1 MKQQSRFWAALLL
14 SLSCA
19 VTVQAAEP
27 DEASAEITAA
37 DKLPPAGA
45 SAPEAETAPAAE
57 APPPAVEAPADDEDL
72 AELWLE
78 SLVDPDVRHPIH
90 FHMLFSGGYQN
101 SNLSG
106 LQQVLSDRGYR
117 NLGQDFWGGGGSV
130 QMVAW
135 NVVTEFEGMASLTMP
150 VINDDYWLLATAGN
164 TFFNLGYQFE
174 PHPNLRIYPLVGLGL
189 SFMDLQFVRRSVMP
203 TFGEFLD
210 NPLWSGNMANQ
221 IFALNLGL
229 GLEWQGW
236 LGRVGLRG
244 GYIFHPIAGNW
255 WTTNA
260 PDDNINRQLLLA
272 DGPSMR
278 MDGPYLKLVIGF

>member
-1 MKQQSRFWAALLL
+1 MLL
-14 SLSCA
+14 SLSCSVA
-19 VTVQAAEP
+19 GLAAEP
-27 DEASAEITAA
+27 DSSSENITASETLQPPA
-37 DKLPPAGA
+37 LAEAESSHPPAEATPAPLPPAQA
-45 SAPEAETAPAAE
+45 
-57 APPPAVEAPADDEDL
+57 APADDKDL
-72 AELWLE
+72 VDLWLE

-101 SNLSG
+101 SDLNG
-106 LQQVLSDRGYR
+106 LQQSLRDRGYR
-117 NLGQDFWGGGGSV
+117 TLGQDFWGGGGSI

-135 NVVTEFEGMASLTMP
+135 NVVTEFEGAASLTMP
-150 VINDDYWLLATAGN
+150 VTDDDYWLLATAGN

-174 PHPNLRIYPLVGLGL
+174 PHPNLRIYPLVGIGL
-189 SFMDLQFVRRSVMP
+189 SFLELQFIRRSVMP

-210 NPLWSGNMANQ
+210 SPLRNGNLNNQ

-236 LGRVGLRG
+236 LGRMGLRG

-255 WTTNA
+255 WTSTSAYN
-260 PDDNINRQLLLA
+260 NSNNSNNELLLA